1 LRRTKSNTKEACMAR
16 TYCITCDAEIVIEN
30 PRLGAKVTCPDCGDQ
45 LEVVSTDPLDVDY
58 PYDDWDDEWDDD
70 WEDEE

>member
-1 LRRTKSNTKEACMAR
+1 MAR

-30 PRLGAKVTCPDCGDQ
+30 PRLGAKITCPDCGDA
-45 LEVVSTDPLDVDY
+45 LEIVSTDPLDVDY
-58 PYDDWDDEWDDD
+58 PYDDWDDEWDED